1 MLSDGRRLRGQRGSV
16 LILMPAAVLI
26 VLLLGAIAVD
36 LTIVHLRQQQAID
49 AAASA
54 ANDAV
59 TGGLDRDALRAGHGY
74 RLDPARV
81 DAAVDRSIDAQGL
94 ADQLAAPPE
103 ITETAPDTIT
113 VVITLR
119 ADYLFARALPDMPPN
134 TTVRGTATATA
145 QTAPG

>member
-1 MLSDGRRLRGQRGSV
+1 VLKRHRDERGSV

-26 VLLLGAIAVD
+26 VLLLGAVAVD
-36 LTIVHLRQQQAID
+36 LTVVHLRQQQAIE

-59 TGGLDRDALRAGHGY
+59 TAGVDQAALRAGRGY
-74 RLDPARV
+74 TLDPDRV
-81 DAAVDRSIDAQGL
+81 RAAVDQSLRAQGL
-94 ADQLAAPPE
+94 TDRLAAPPQIDE
-103 ITETAPDTIT
+103 PTPRSVT

-119 ADYLFARALPDMPPN
+119 ADYLFARSLPGGPHG

-145 QTAPG
+145 QLAPD